1 MRVTA
6 YIAAILITVPIL
18 LVPSSALSAKA
29 RPAWVIPETLNV
41 RSGPGTDRKKIGTL
55 SRGDKVFVTAFA
67 NKWCWGKLPD
77 GSWGWIAEWLLQF
90 SYEKGR
96 ALAEEAAASHR
107 GNSGSPTPAWVK
119 EAAVNVRSGPGLGYD
134 KFGTI
139 SGGHKVYITD
149 RKSGWCRVS
158 TGNGYGW
165 IRGDLLEYDVSAGRK
180 LAEKYGSDTSSS
192 SSTSR
197 QTATAKVFVDGD
209 VVNLRKGPGMNYESV
224 AKLREG
230 QTLYVTETRDKWC
243 KAHVHGGTEG
253 WVANWLIKYPDDTS
267 GSESGTP
274 TSPPV
279 SRQGEGTKNMSAWIC
294 EEVVNIR
301 SGPDRDKEIVFQLE
315 RGTKVTTT
323 DISGHW
329 VKIKTDGGK
338 SGWVAGWVVSFV
350 PPGKAIVA
358 EEGDTKVNV
367 HVGWVARPKVNLRA
381 EPSLDAKRIGYAT
394 LSTRVLI
401 VDQKGDWYKVA
412 MENGEVGWMA
422 GWLIDTRAQRRA
434 RQSADTM
441 SASAASGGSQGSE
454 HADFP
459 SPTTDGSIGER
470 LVSTARKYLGY
481 QYVSGCSSP
490 SVGFDCSG
498 FVHYVMKCHGIS
510 VSRSSRAQYRQG
522 SPVSRSSLIPGDVVF
537 FRNTYRPGI
546 SHVGLYLGNDKF
558 IHASNSRRDV
568 VIDSLNSSYY
578 APRYA
583 GARRMY

>member
-1 MRVTA
+1 MRATA
-6 YIAAILITVPIL
+6 FTAVILITVLVL
-18 LVPSSALSAKA
+18 LVPSSAFSAKA

-55 SRGDKVFVTAFA
+55 SRGAKVYVTAFA
-67 NKWCWGKLPD
+67 NKWCWAKLPD
-77 GSWGWIAEWLLQF
+77 GSSGWIAEWLLQF

-96 ALAEEAAASHR
+96 ALAEEAAASQKDD
-107 GNSGSPTPAWVK
+107 SGTPTPAWVK

-134 KFGTI
+134 RFGTLN
-139 SGGHKVYITD
+139 GGRKVYITD

-165 IRGDLLEYDVSAGRK
+165 IRGDLLEYDASAGRK
-180 LAEKYGSDTSSS
+180 LAEKYSQDTASSAS
-192 SSTSR
+192 KPSK
-197 QTATAKVFVDGD
+197 TAKVFVDGD
-209 VVNLRKGPGMNYESV
+209 VVNLRKGPGLNYDSV
-224 AKLREG
+224 AKLKKG
-230 QTLYVTETRDKWC
+230 QTLYVTETRDDWC
-243 KAHVHGGTEG
+243 RARVHGDGTEG
-253 WVANWLIKYPDDTS
+253 WIANRLIKYPDG
-267 GSESGTP
+267 GSASQSSAS

-279 SRQGEGTKNMSAWIC
+279 NRQGGRMQNMSAWIC

-301 SGPDRDKEIVFQLE
+301 SGPDRDYDVAFKLE

-329 VKIKTDGGK
+329 VKIKTDDGK
-338 SGWVAGWVVSFV
+338 TGWVAGWVVSFV

-358 EEGDTKVNV
+358 EEGEEKVNV

-381 EPSLDAKRIGYAT
+381 EPSLDAERIGYAT

-422 GWLIDTRAQRRA
+422 GWLIDTRAQRRV
-434 RQSADTM
+434 RQQSNTM
-441 SASAASGGSQGSE
+441 SASSGASRGSGHE
-454 HADFP
+454 DFP

-470 LVSTARKYLGY
+470 IVSTAKKYLGY
-481 QYVSGCSSP
+481 PYVGGSASP

-498 FVHYVMKCHGIS
+498 FVHYLLKCHGIS
-510 VSRSSRAQYRQG
+510 VSRSSRTQYRQG

-546 SHVGLYLGNDKF
+546 SHVGLYIGGDKF